1 MSWIMIALLIVAAFL
16 ILVPLLTYLAARRQI
31 GRPLDDEIP
40 GSGEGDRMIYFYS
53 PKCSPC
59 RRMTPIIDQLSERHT
74 CVYKVD
80 ILQDRET
87 ALAFNI
93 RATPTTILI
102 KDNRVLE
109 VTLGAK
115 TQTQLETLLRRVA

>member
-1 MSWIMIALLIVAAFL
+1 
-16 ILVPLLTYLAARRQI
+16 
-31 GRPLDDEIP
+31 
-40 GSGEGDRMIYFYS
+40 MIYFYS